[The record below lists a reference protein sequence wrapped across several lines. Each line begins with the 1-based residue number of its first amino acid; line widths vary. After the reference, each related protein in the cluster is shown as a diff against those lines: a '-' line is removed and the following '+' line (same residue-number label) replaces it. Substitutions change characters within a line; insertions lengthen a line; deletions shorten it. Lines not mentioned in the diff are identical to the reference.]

1 MNNEEKLVDYLKR
14 VTAELKQ
21 TKQRLSEAEQ
31 ASREPIAVV
40 GMGCRFPGD
49 VGSPEELW
57 RLLDAGGDAIT
68 VFPAD
73 RGWDGDALYDPD
85 PDTPGRTYT
94 RRGGFLRGATDFD
107 PEFFGISPRE
117 AVAMDP
123 QQRLL
128 LETSWEALER
138 AGVRPASLRGA
149 RVGVFAGAMA
159 PDYGPRLHQA
169 VGGAEAHLLTGTT
182 NSVASGRIAYTFGF
196 EGPAVTV
203 DTACSSSLVA
213 LHLAVQSLRRGE
225 CTMALAGGATVMS
238 TPGMLVA
245 FSRQRGLSPDGR
257 CKSFADAADGT
268 GWAEGAGML
277 LVERLSDARRLGH
290 PVLAVVRGS
299 AVNQDGA
306 SNGLTAPNGPAQ
318 QRVIRQALENA
329 GLTTADVDA
338 VEAHGTGTSLGDPIE
353 AQAVLDTYGAE
364 RDRPLWLGSL
374 KSNIGHTQ
382 AAAGVGGVIKMVL
395 ALQHGVLPRTLHV
408 DAPSSH
414 VDWSAGV
421 VNLLTERREW
431 PVTGEP
437 RRAAVSSFGISGTNA
452 HLVLE
457 QAPEADAAGQEA
469 RVPLPVVPLVLSGKT
484 AEALAAQ
491 ARQLLAAVDSLDPLD
506 AAFSLATTRTAFE
519 QRAAVVAPDQEGL
532 LTGLRAIAGGGT
544 GSGVV
549 RGVAQPGRTAF
560 VFAGQ
565 GTQRLGMGRE
575 LYAAFPAF
583 AAALDEV
590 CAGFDG
596 LLDRPLREVLF
607 AEPGA
612 APEADVDVDAAELLD
627 RTGWAQP
634 ALFAVE
640 VALARLLGSWGV
652 RPEVLA
658 GHSIGELSAA
668 FVAGLWTLAD
678 ACRVVAARGR
688 LMERLPEGGAMVSV
702 QATEEEVTEALA
714 TGAGPG
720 APRVKAG
727 IAAVNGP
734 RSVVVSGEE
743 DAVLAVAGHFAALGR
758 RTKRLRVSH
767 AFHSPLMDPMLEPY
781 REVLAG
787 VEFHEPVLPIVS
799 TVTGEPLT
807 AETVCSPEYW
817 VRQVRE
823 PVRFAAAVRRLQDDG
838 VTRFVGAGPDAAVTA
853 MAEGCLAERDGAPV
867 PVAVP
872 VLRADRPE
880 AATALTALAAAHVHG
895 VEADW
900 HQVFAG
906 TGARAVEVPTY
917 AFQRDRYWM
926 DVTAAAG
933 DLRAAGLTA
942 GEHPLL
948 GAVLALPESGAT
960 VLTGRLSLETQP
972 WLADHAVFGRVVVPG
987 AAFVE
992 MVLRAGRE
1000 VGCGLLDELTLHA
1013 PLVIGERT
1021 GARVQVVVE
1030 DADGSGHRAVSVHA
1044 QQEGGEWVRHAEGSL
1059 ADWAQPAGF
1068 EAAVWPPEGAEEVA
1082 VGDAYAGLAARGYDY
1097 GPVFQ
1102 GLSAL
1107 WRRGDEVFAEVA
1119 LPAESAAEADRFG
1132 LHPALL
1138 DAALHTIWY
1147 GSFLDAADGA
1157 VLPFAWS
1164 GVSLSATGASALR
1177 VRMARAGADAV
1188 SVRLTDTAGVP
1199 VASVDA
1205 LRVRQM
1211 PAEGPGTPA
1220 DSMFRV
1226 DWPEAPAEAGAPARW
1241 TRVRELAEVPADP
1254 GVVFLRCPSGP
1265 DARQVTAEVLA
1276 VMQEWLADGRFASG
1290 TLALVT
1296 EGAVGAG
1303 PGERVDGLAQA
1314 GVWGLVRSAQ
1324 TESPGRFALVD
1335 VDAAMDTDA
1344 DAGAVAWDGIAALV
1358 DQEPQLAVRQGR
1370 TLVPRLVRAET
1381 GGSAAPAAAFGAG
1394 TVLVTGGTGTLGG
1407 VVARHLVGAHGVRRL
1422 VLVSRAGADSPR
1434 GADLAAELTE
1444 LGAEVVLAACDT
1456 SDRAALARVLADVP
1470 ADAPL
1475 TAVVHAAGVVDDGVL
1490 TDLTPERLDAVLSPK
1505 MVAAWNLHELT
1516 RDLGLS
1522 AFVLFSSMSGL
1533 IGPAGQ
1539 ANYAA
1544 GNAYLDALAQHRRA
1558 LGLPGVSL
1566 AWGMWAERSTMT
1578 EHLTDTDLARLARFG
1593 VTLSSSEQ
1601 GVALL
1606 DAALGLDEPVLVP
1619 VALDLTSMRAQ
1630 ADVPPILRRLAG
1642 RGAAPRSSRP
1652 APVSPGSVLDRL
1664 AGLPEDGR
1672 HAVLLDLVCTEM
1684 ARVLDYPAGRTV
1696 DPDRAFS
1703 ELGVDSVAAVEFRNR
1718 LGAETGMRL
1727 PQTLV
1732 FDHPTAV
1739 AVTRELMRELAD
1751 RAPRPVTGSVL
1762 TELDRVEAALT
1773 ESSATGPE
1781 GDEIAQR
1788 IEGLLV
1794 RLRALREAGRS
1805 GPRLDVTDATDEE
1818 LFQFL
1823 DGS

>member
-21 TKQRLSEAEQ
+21 TKQRLSDAER

-68 VFPAD
+68 VFPSD
-73 RGWDGDALYDPD
+73 RGWDGEALYDPD

-318 QRVIRQALENA
+318 QRVIRQALEDA
-329 GLTTADVDA
+329 GLTAADVDA

-353 AQAVLDTYGAE
+353 AQAVLDTYGVE

-414 VDWSAGV
+414 VDWSAGM

-457 QAPEADAAGQEA
+457 QAPAADEADAED
-469 RVPLPVVPLVLSGKT
+469 RVPLPAVPLVLSGRT

-506 AAFSLATTRTAFE
+506 AAYSLATTRTAFE
-519 QRAAVVAPDQEGL
+519 QRAAVVAKDEEGL
-532 LTGLRAIAGGGT
+532 LAGLRAIAGGGA

-549 RGVAQPGRTAF
+549 RGVAQGGRTAF

-575 LYAAFPAF
+575 LYAAFPVF

-596 LLDRPLREVLF
+596 LLERPLREVLF
-607 AEPGA
+607 AEPGGEPGTDPGA
-612 APEADVDVDAAELLD
+612 EPDAAEALD

-668 FVAGLWTLAD
+668 FVAGLWTLPD
-678 ACRVVAARGR
+678 ACRVVAARGG

-702 QATEEEVTEALA
+702 QATDEEVAEILA
-714 TGAGPG
+714 RTPG
-720 APRVKAG
+720 DAVG
-727 IAAVNGP
+727 VAAVNGP
-734 RSVVVSGEE
+734 RSVVVSGAEE
-743 DAVLAVAGHFAALGR
+743 AVLAVAGHFAALGC

-787 VEFHEPVLPIVS
+787 VAFHEPVLPIVS

-838 VTRFVGAGPDAAVTA
+838 VTRFVGAGPDAAVTT
-853 MAEGCLAERDGAPV
+853 MAEGCLAERDGVPA

-880 AATALTALAAAHVHG
+880 AVTALTALAAAHAHG

-900 HQVFAG
+900 QQVFAG
-906 TGARAVEVPTY
+906 TGARLVEVPTY

-926 DVTAAAG
+926 DATAAAG
-933 DLRAAGLTA
+933 DLRAAGLSA

-960 VLTGRLSLETQP
+960 VMTGRLSLETQP

-987 AAFVE
+987 AVFVE

-1013 PLVIGERT
+1013 PLVLGERG

-1030 DADGSGHRAVSVHA
+1030 DADESGHRAVSVHA
-1044 QQEGGEWVRHAEGSL
+1044 QAEGGDWVRHAEGSL

-1068 EAAVWPPEGAEEVA
+1068 EAAVWPPEGARA
-1082 VGDAYAGLAARGYDY
+1082 VDLGDAYADLAARGYDY

-1119 LPAESAAEADRFG
+1119 LPAEAAADADRFG

-1138 DAALHTIWY
+1138 DAALHTIWH

-1177 VRMARAGADAV
+1177 VRMAPAGTDAV

-1205 LRVRQM
+1205 LRVRQL
-1211 PAEGPGTPA
+1211 PAEGPGAPA

-1226 DWPEAPAEAGAPARW
+1226 DWSDAPADSAAPARW
-1241 TRVRELAEVPADP
+1241 TLVRDLAEVPAEP
-1254 GVVFLRCPSGP
+1254 GVVFLRCPGDP
-1265 DARQVTAEVLA
+1265 DARRVTAEVLA
-1276 VMQEWLADGRFASG
+1276 VMQEWLADARFASG

-1296 EGAVGAG
+1296 EGAVGAA
-1303 PGERVDGLAQA
+1303 PGEPVDGLAQA

-1335 VDAAMDTDA
+1335 VDTDGTDGTAAA
-1344 DAGAVAWDGIAALV
+1344 AGPVAWDALAALV

-1370 TLVPRLVRAET
+1370 VLVPRLVRAEA
-1381 GGSAAPAAAFGAG
+1381 GGAAAPAAAFGAG

-1434 GADLAAELTE
+1434 GAELAAELTE

-1470 ADAPL
+1470 AGAPL
-1475 TAVVHAAGVVDDGVL
+1475 TGVVHAAGVVDDGVL
-1490 TDLTPERLDAVLSPK
+1490 TELSPERLDAVLSPK

-1516 RDLGLS
+1516 RGLDLS

-1558 LGLPGVSL
+1558 RGLPGVSL

-1642 RGAAPRSSRP
+1642 RGAAPRPSRP
-1652 APVSPGSVLDRL
+1652 ARVSAGSVLDRL
-1664 AGLPEDGR
+1664 AGLSDEGR
-1672 HAVLLDLVCTEM
+1672 HEVLLDLVCTEM

-1696 DPDRAFS
+1696 APDRAFS

-1718 LGAETGMRL
+1718 LGAATGMRL

-1739 AVTRELMRELAD
+1739 AVTRELVRELGD
-1751 RAPRPVTGSVL
+1751 RAPRPATGSVL

-1773 ESSATGPE
+1773 ESSATGPDGE
-1781 GDEIAQR
+1781 EIAQR

-1794 RLRALREAGRS
+1794 RLRALRDAERT
-1805 GPRLDVTDATDEE
+1805 GPRIDVTDATDEE

>member
-1 MNNEEKLVDYLKR
+1 MSNEEKLVDYLKR
-14 VTAELKQ
+14 VTAELQQ
-21 TKQRLSEAEQ
+21 TKQRLSDAER

-318 QRVIRQALENA
+318 QRVIRQALEDA
-329 GLTTADVDA
+329 GLTPADVDA

-408 DAPSSH
+408 DTPSSH
-414 VDWSAGV
+414 VDWSTGA

-457 QAPEADAAGQEA
+457 QAPEAEDAAQEE
-469 RVPLPVVPLVLSGKT
+469 RVPLPAVPLVLSGRT
-484 AEALAAQ
+484 PEALAAQ

-506 AAFSLATTRTAFE
+506 AGFALATTRTAFE
-519 QRAAVVAPDQEGL
+519 QRAAVVAKDQEGL
-532 LTGLRAIAGGGT
+532 LAGLRAIAGGGA

-549 RGVAQPGRTAF
+549 RGAARGGRTAF

-575 LYAAFPAF
+575 LYAAFPVF

-607 AEPGA
+607 AAEG
-612 APEADVDVDAAELLD
+612 AELLD

-658 GHSIGELSAA
+658 GHSIGELAAA
-668 FVAGLWTLAD
+668 FVAGLWTLDD

-688 LMERLPEGGAMVSV
+688 LMERLPGGGAMVSV
-702 QATEEEVTEALA
+702 QATEEEVAEALA
-714 TGAGPG
+714 GTPG
-720 APRVKAG
+720 AEALAGAPGEGVG

-734 RSVVVSGEE
+734 RSVVVSGSQE
-743 DAVLAVAGHFAALGR
+743 AVLAVAGHFAALGR

-787 VEFHEPVLPIVS
+787 VAFHEPVLPVVS

-807 AETVCSPEYW
+807 AREVCSPEYW

-838 VTRFVGAGPDAAVTA
+838 VTRFVGAGPDAAVTT
-853 MAEGCLAERDGAPV
+853 MAEGCLAERDGEPAPV
-867 PVAVP
+867 VVP
-872 VLRADRPE
+872 VLRAERPE
-880 AATALTALAAAHVHG
+880 AATALTALAALYVHG

-900 HQVFAG
+900 QQVFAG
-906 TGARAVEVPTY
+906 SGARAVEVPTY
-917 AFQRDRYWM
+917 AFQRERYWM
-926 DVTAAAG
+926 DGTAAAG

-960 VLTGRLSLETQP
+960 VLTGWLSLETQP

-1030 DADGSGHRAVSVHA
+1030 DADASGHRAVSVHA
-1044 QQEGGEWVRHAEGSL
+1044 QAEGGEWVRHAEGSL

-1068 EAAVWPPEGAEEVA
+1068 EAAVWPPEGAREVA
-1082 VGDAYAGLAARGYDY
+1082 LGDLYASLAARGYDY

-1119 LPAESAAEADRFG
+1119 LPAEAAADADRFG

-1138 DAALHTIWY
+1138 DAALHTIWC
-1147 GSFLDAADGA
+1147 GSFLDGSDGA

-1164 GVSLSATGASALR
+1164 GVSLSAAGAAALR
-1177 VRMARAGADAV
+1177 VRMTGAGADAV
-1188 SVRLTDTAGVP
+1188 SVQLADTAGVP

-1211 PAEGPGTPA
+1211 PADGPGAPA

-1226 DWPEAPAEAGAPARW
+1226 DWSAAPAEAATAARW
-1241 TRVRELAEVPADP
+1241 TLVRELTEVPDDP
-1254 GVVFLRCPSGP
+1254 GVVFLRCPDGP

-1276 VMQEWLADGRFASG
+1276 VMQEWLADPRCASG

-1296 EGAVGAG
+1296 GGAVATAS
-1303 PGERVDGLAQA
+1303 GEPVDGLAQA

-1335 VDAAMDTDA
+1335 VDVDEAA
-1344 DAGAVAWDGIAALV
+1344 AGAVAWGELAALL
-1358 DQEPQLAVRQGR
+1358 DQEPQLALRQGR
-1370 TLVPRLVRAET
+1370 VLVPRLVRAEA
-1381 GGSAAPAAAFGAG
+1381 GGATAPAGAFGTG

-1407 VVARHLVGAHGVRRL
+1407 VVARHLVSAHGVRRL

-1434 GADLAAELTE
+1434 GAELAAELTE

-1490 TDLTPERLDAVLSPK
+1490 TDLSPERLDAVLSPK

-1516 RDLGLS
+1516 RGLDLS

-1558 LGLPGVSL
+1558 RGLPGVSL

-1578 EHLTDTDLARLARFG
+1578 EHLTDMDLARLARFG

-1619 VALDLTSMRAQ
+1619 VALDLASMRAQ

-1642 RGAAPRSSRP
+1642 RGGAPRPARP
-1652 APVSPGSVLDRL
+1652 APVSAGSVLDRL
-1664 AGLPEDGR
+1664 AGLAEDDR
-1672 HAVLLDLVCTEM
+1672 YAVLLDLVCTEM

-1696 DPDRAFS
+1696 APDRAFS

-1739 AVTRELMRELAD
+1739 AVARELVRELAD
-1751 RAPRPVTGSVL
+1751 RAPRPAPGSVL

-1773 ESSATGPE
+1773 ASSATGPD

-1794 RLRALREAGRS
+1794 RLRTLRDADRS
-1805 GPRLDVTDATDEE
+1805 GPKLDVTDATDEE